1 MDANERDQR
10 LGARIPTCLFH
21 PNACQRMTENPFD
34 LRKRRRT
41 YTRARPKADAC
52 IVRSTC
58 FWKSNVVFMLFCLFC
73 LWGSVSILPAFRFVL
88 SSSQI
93 KLVGGYFMHKQQQ
106 GFSPPVSNEGELMF
120 QFQKHT
126 PPPFPP
132 SPPMF
137 PQREINAMPTMCCL
151 WYLLPL
157 KWVKERQLVFP
168 RGFSLQTFRI
178 AGPAA
183 EATAT
188 GSQERVQL
196 RCFHDKSCL

>member
-41 YTRARPKADAC
+41 YTIRARPKADAC

-126 PPPFPP
+126 PPPLPAVAPHVPTERDKRYAHHVLFVVPVTPQMSQGKTASIPAWLFPADF
-132 SPPMF
+132 SNSRTSSRGNSY
-137 PQREINAMPTMCCL
+137 REPGESAAS
-151 WYLLPL
+151 LLS
-157 KWVKERQLVFP
+157 W
-168 RGFSLQTFRI
+168 
-178 AGPAA
+178 
-183 EATAT
+183 
-188 GSQERVQL
+188 
-196 RCFHDKSCL
+196 